1 MRRIDGL
8 ASFSSDGCLPWLM
21 QQALGIDH
29 LRWAS
34 MVWGGGGT
42 GSCGALAHATAAV
55 ESGQADT
62 VLVLRSMVQRPGGR
76 YGEAGGFSEMPQFDL
91 LAPFG
96 MLMPSSMFAPS
107 ARRYMHD
114 FHVPTEA
121 FAEVALNARANAQRN
136 PRAVMHGQP
145 LTLADYLASR
155 MIADPLRLLDCC
167 QESDGACAVIVTT
180 QERARDLKGVPVRV
194 LAAAQ
199 GGDAGWNAATM
210 GTHNMPP
217 GDYGGGNA
225 AQLARDLYGR
235 AGVGPADIAVAQ
247 IYDHFSPAVL
257 WTLENFGFC
266 GRGEAGAFVLD
277 GQIRPERPPAGE
289 HRRRHAVGSLH
300 SRREPD
306 DRGGAPIARHVD
318 HAKWPAPE
326 PASSPAAWAP
336 RPPAPRSWQF
346 DDAQL
351 TCRPWISAA
360 PALVEHLA
368 FWRHCAQGELR
379 FQRCEDCGARRHP
392 PSPLCP
398 MCRSVSSRWELAS
411 GDAELFSYTVVHH
424 AASAALQHAVPY
436 NIAIVAFPSLGMLA
450 PGQQRHRR
458 RAGSTAHRHGAGTG
472 VAARRCA
479 PAAAIVQA
487 GTSR

>member
-1 MRRIDGL
+1 MRPQTAPGQRACIVGIGETRFTKRGAQAGRGEWALACEAATRAADDAGLDVRRIDGL

-62 VLVLRSMVQRPGGR
+62 VLVMRAMVQRPGGR

-96 MLMPSSMFAPS
+96 MLMPASMFAPS
-107 ARRYMHD
+107 ARRYIHD
-114 FHVPTEA
+114 FNVPPEA

-155 MIADPLRLLDCC
+155 MVADPLRRLDCC

-210 GTHNMPP
+210 GTHNMPI

-277 GQIRPERPPAGE
+277 GQIRPDGRLPVNTAGGMLSE
-289 HRRRHAVGSLH
+289 AYIHGVNLMTEAVRQL
-300 SRREPD
+300 
-306 DRGGAPIARHVD
+306 RGTSTTPVTGAR
-318 HAKWPAPE
+318 
-326 PASSPAAWAP
+326 
-336 RPPAPRSWQF
+336 
-346 DDAQL
+346 
-351 TCRPWISAA
+351 TCLVTGGLGATPSSAA
-360 PALVEHLA
+360 ILA
-368 FWRHCAQGELR
+368 
-379 FQRCEDCGARRHP
+379 
-392 PSPLCP
+392 
-398 MCRSVSSRWELAS
+398 V
-411 GDAELFSYTVVHH
+411 
-424 AASAALQHAVPY
+424 
-436 NIAIVAFPSLGMLA
+436 
-450 PGQQRHRR
+450 
-458 RAGSTAHRHGAGTG
+458 
-472 VAARRCA
+472 
-479 PAAAIVQA
+479 
-487 GTSR
+487 